1 MASVLART
9 PTVDSDRSRKA
20 TKGDREAEALESK
33 DPSARLKRR
42 HVGNGVNPNRKA
54 DEDRRAPWHGNDGTR
69 VGNSPTAEPNR
80 ASRSVRMRTERR
92 TDRSLRATESGDGR
106 HHLSPSRTDDGTNT
120 SDLQRSLVLFCVV
133 KVIDR
138 GWRSGETAEV
148 VALADTR
155 EGGILSRSNDRAIG
169 AVG

>member
-1 MASVLART
+1 MSRRAHASAETKVNADNARKRFERT
-9 PTVDSDRSRKA
+9 RSDADRGAPTGVSTVIRGRSKERPRTSGGNNGERACTNADSGLRSTRKA

-80 ASRSVRMRTERR
+80 ASRSVRMRKKE
-92 TDRSLRATESGDGR
+92 G
-106 HHLSPSRTDDGTNT
+106 
-120 SDLQRSLVLFCVV
+120 QRSAGYGD
-133 KVIDR
+133 KE
-138 GWRSGETAEV
+138 SA
-148 VALADTR
+148 
-155 EGGILSRSNDRAIG
+155 
-169 AVG
+169 